1 MKPFSSLFEDI
12 ERSQSTLYHITPT
25 INIES
30 ILGSGLKR
38 NSKRSTCGIET
49 QSKIYLTTS
58 LENIEDPF
66 PHNYEWYLKD
76 MSVLEVN
83 ADKIHSKLEIDPE
96 YESGHFLMCDQDI
109 GKTFIKN
116 LGRYKFIQTENGFVG
131 KKLIGEPK

>member
-1 MKPFSSLFEDI
+1 MKPFSSLFEG
-12 ERSQSTLYHITPT
+12 TLSPQGTMYHITPT
-25 INIES
+25 NNIES

-38 NSKRSTCGIET
+38 NSKRSTCGKET

-83 ADKIHSKLEIDPE
+83 ADKIRSKLEIDPE
-96 YESGHFLMCDQDI
+96 YESGHFLMCNQDI
-109 GKTFIKN
+109 GKTFINN